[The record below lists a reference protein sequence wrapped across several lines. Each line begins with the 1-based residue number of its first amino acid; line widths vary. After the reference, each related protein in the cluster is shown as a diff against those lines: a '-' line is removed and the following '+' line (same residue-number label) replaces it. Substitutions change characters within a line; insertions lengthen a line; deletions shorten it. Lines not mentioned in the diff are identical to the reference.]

1 MRDNLHETMVKV
13 NLTIV
18 FTLYYHRGN
27 NYKIKFEISIL
38 CFNIIESKKVLRISF
53 IRNKLRYKLLY
64 IGYRDQFLIS
74 IFR

>member
-64 IGYRDQFLIS
+64 SGYRDQFLIS